1 MAAFASQATVAVR
14 SAQQYT
20 QMARWAAQLQ
30 SIQQLGVRLLMD
42 TQARTQRAGSSTG
55 ALYRAGGVVLLV
67 IAVLHV
73 LVYVGFS
80 LTPGYPGI
88 LFLLNVAASVVL
100 AVGVFL
106 RFRPAWHLSAL
117 FAAGTIVLFVLVR
130 TVGLPAFHLTSWTS
144 MVGFLPLGPLS
155 LIAEGL
161 LLALYAVERSR

>member
-1 MAAFASQATVAVR
+1 M
-14 SAQQYT
+14 
-20 QMARWAAQLQ
+20 
-30 SIQQLGVRLLMD
+30 
-42 TQARTQRAGSSTG
+42 
-55 ALYRAGGVVLLV
+55 
-67 IAVLHV
+67 
-73 LVYVGFS
+73 
-80 LTPGYPGI
+80 
-88 LFLLNVAASVVL
+88 
-100 AVGVFL
+100 GVFL